1 MQLTKK
7 LLEDRI
13 INVRE
18 QGAQAANIVQ
28 QAIGAELM
36 LQELVREMELLEAI
50 AAAEADEAAAVGLE
64 EATDEVDD
72 MNGLSE

>member
-1 MQLTKK
+1 MELTKK

-36 LQELVREMELLEAI
+36 LQELVREMELREVVE
-50 AAAEADEAAAVGLE
+50 AAEAAEAVAVGLE
-64 EATDEVDD
+64 EAEDEVDD

>member
-50 AAAEADEAAAVGLE
+50 AAAEADEAAADDTE
-64 EATDEVDD
+64 EVDD

>member
-50 AAAEADEAAAVGLE
+50 AAAEADEAVDNPE
-64 EATDEVDD
+64 EVDD